1 MPDRLKVFI
10 SYSHQDAEYLNGDS
24 LLGFLK
30 GLEKD
35 NVTFWTDRH
44 LRTGEFWDEVIKTN
58 LQDAHIS
65 LVLVSQAFL
74 DSPYCQNVE
83 IERCLAQQTHLFPVI
98 LSPCDWQRHDWLS
111 RRQFLPGGDQ
121 TVEEHYTESG
131 RRKRLFLE
139 IREQLRERIELI
151 RKQQP
156 LSPPPIS
163 PDSLPKPP
171 FSGMSKIA
179 VCDSLGDS
187 WRKLADSFEIAPA
200 DQARFNR
207 GDEARGIWEWL
218 ENRRRLGELP
228 QGLIAS
234 GREDLVGLLK
244 IKA

>member
-1 MPDRLKVFI
+1 M
-10 SYSHQDAEYLNGDS
+10 
-24 LLGFLK
+24 
-30 GLEKD
+30 
-35 NVTFWTDRH
+35 
-44 LRTGEFWDEVIKTN
+44 
-58 LQDAHIS
+58 
-65 LVLVSQAFL
+65 
-74 DSPYCQNVE
+74 
-83 IERCLAQQTHLFPVI
+83 
-98 LSPCDWQRHDWLS
+98 
-111 RRQFLPGGDQ
+111 PGGDQ